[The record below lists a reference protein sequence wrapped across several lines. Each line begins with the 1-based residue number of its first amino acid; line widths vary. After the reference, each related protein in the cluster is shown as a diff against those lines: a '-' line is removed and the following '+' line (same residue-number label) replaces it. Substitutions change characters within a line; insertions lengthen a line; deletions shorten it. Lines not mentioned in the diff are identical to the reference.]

1 MPQPKR
7 APIPVPAPD
16 RGHPGR
22 RASAPGSRSAAQPS
36 CAWHV
41 RPGGAADALPG
52 ATIPI
57 NPGARCL
64 PRRGQAKQ
72 IPPTGQAP
80 PRETALD
87 RVQVDPPR
95 PRREMQLLADAVAVS
110 KVHMA
115 HGVEEGRAETV
126 SEFATQ
132 GHGRMT
138 EVEADP
144 GSDGDKRRGH
154 LVVAAMLARAG
165 AGVQLDCD
173 RPGCGQAA
181 VLAPDLDP

>member
-41 RPGGAADALPG
+41 RPGGAADALHRGTITIKPG
-52 ATIPI
+52 
-57 NPGARCL
+57 GRCL
-64 PRRGQAKQ
+64 PRRRPAEQ
-72 IPPTGQAP
+72 IPPNGQAP

-95 PRREMQLLADAVAVS
+95 PRREMQLLADAVAVT
-110 KVHMA
+110 KVTMA
-115 HGVEEGRAETV
+115 HG
-126 SEFATQ
+126 
-132 GHGRMT
+132 
-138 EVEADP
+138 
-144 GSDGDKRRGH
+144 
-154 LVVAAMLARAG
+154 
-165 AGVQLDCD
+165 
-173 RPGCGQAA
+173 
-181 VLAPDLDP
+181 